1 MAKKPKPDKA
11 KAKYQ
16 VPKKELLPGDKG
28 PSQGPDKFDS
38 YSGSGRMRRQGGSG
52 QAKRGG

>member
-1 MAKKPKPDKA
+1 MAKKPKPDKS

-16 VPKKELLPGDKG
+16 LPPKQVLPGDLGPQKG
-28 PSQGPDKFDS
+28 PPTFDS
-38 YSGSGRMRRQGGSG
+38 YSGSGKMRRQGGSG

>member
-1 MAKKPKPDKA
+1 MAKKPKPDKS

-16 VPKKELLPGDKG
+16 LPKKEDFIGDKG
-28 PSQGPDKFDS
+28 PQKGPSSFDS
-38 YSGSGRMRRQGGSG
+38 FLGSGKMRRQGGSG

>member
-1 MAKKPKPDKA
+1 MAKKPKPDKS

-16 VPKKELLPGDKG
+16 LPKKEALPGDKG
-28 PSQGPDKFDS
+28 PQNGPSTFNS
-38 YSGSGRMRRQGGSG
+38 FLGSGKMRRQGGSG